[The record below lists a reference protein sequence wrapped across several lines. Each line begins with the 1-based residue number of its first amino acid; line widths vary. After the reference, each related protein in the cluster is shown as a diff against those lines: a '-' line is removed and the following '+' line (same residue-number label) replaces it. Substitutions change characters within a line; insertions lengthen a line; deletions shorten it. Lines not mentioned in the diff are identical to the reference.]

1 MSVTNMVSS
10 SQLDHQSASTHGKLF
25 LKTLAP
31 RNPVINVVGGAGKE
45 YQSGDDD
52 GTTPWGAPS
61 MSEYARQH
69 LGWGRLEV
77 RPVDKRNYDIFLNVV
92 QIGDANTMSSMSP
105 TSMLE
110 SSDGRLVGAQIEE
123 AANPW
128 VVMFPRNAADV
139 FALSSLTYTFKSVD
153 PMTRHLLTGMQPGK
167 RYHVK
172 HAAESVGVTVTV
184 STAPQGGS
192 FVVSSNSQG
201 ILHFT
206 FGGDAV
212 DRK

>member
-1 MSVTNMVSS
+1 MSITNKLSS

-25 LKTLAP
+25 LKVLAP
-31 RNPVINVVGGAGKE
+31 RQFVINVVGGAGKE

-52 GTTPWGAPS
+52 GTTPWGAPA
-61 MSEYARQH
+61 MSDFARQH

-77 RPVDKRNYDIFLNVV
+77 RPLDNTNYHMFLNVF
-92 QIGDANTMSSMSP
+92 QIGDASTLLSMSP
-105 TSMLE
+105 TSMIE

-139 FALSSLTYTFKSVD
+139 FALSSFTYTFKSVD
-153 PMTRHLLTGMQPGK
+153 SMTRHLLTGMQPGK
-167 RYHVK
+167 HYHVK
-172 HAAESVGVTVTV
+172 HTGSGSYTTVTV
-184 STAPQGGS
+184 GAAPQSGS

-201 ILHFT
+201 VLHFT
-206 FGGDAV
+206 FSGDAV
-212 DRK
+212 DPK